1 MRIQSIAVV
10 VAALSSVVQ
19 GFVPLDATS
28 RRRRRRRPT
37 TILAAA
43 SQQDAT
49 NTAALKDLAVE
60 DPR

>member
-19 GFVPLDATS
+19 GFVPLDAT